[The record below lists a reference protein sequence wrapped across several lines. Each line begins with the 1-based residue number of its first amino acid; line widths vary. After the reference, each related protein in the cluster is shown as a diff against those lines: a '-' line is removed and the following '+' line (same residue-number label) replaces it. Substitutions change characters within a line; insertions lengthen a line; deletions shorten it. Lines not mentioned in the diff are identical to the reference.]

1 MDRKKFTEIASFQ
14 YRERKQSAAVRPRG
28 PVGGGGVSW
37 SGSSSHYR
45 GAGICIHKNVYLSG
59 QFQQVILLGNEAQVK
74 DSKRFGNEGEARFW
88 SSWNYWFGFTKL
100 RLFGLVFLYLRSLNR
115 VLILRRKMENRTLI
129 HSRDK
134 ASW

>member
-1 MDRKKFTEIASFQ
+1 MTESRSSVDRKKFTEIASFQ

-59 QFQQVILLGNEAQVK
+59 QFQQVILLGNEAQAK
-74 DSKRFGNEGEARFW
+74 DSKRFGKEGKPGFGAAGNTGLGLQ
-88 SSWNYWFGFTKL
+88 SLDSLDWF
-100 RLFGLVFLYLRSLNR
+100 SC
-115 VLILRRKMENRTLI
+115 I
-129 HSRDK
+129 
-134 ASW
+134 